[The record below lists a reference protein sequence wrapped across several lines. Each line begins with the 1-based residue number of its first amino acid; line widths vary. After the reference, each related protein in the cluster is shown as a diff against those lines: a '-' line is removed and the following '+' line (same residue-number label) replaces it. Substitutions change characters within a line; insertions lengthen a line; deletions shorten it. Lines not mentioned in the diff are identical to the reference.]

1 MQEEQFPLRD
11 RAYSAWHRRLST
23 RRFIGIERA
32 TRLSMID
39 LDAALY
45 VEFDDQSREPLA
57 LIETARDVGQGHK
70 VATVTAKLARRARL
84 PAYTLLYQL
93 ANQPNPADTRYP
105 DIRGFR
111 VRRIWPLPEPG
122 WRTLTPQQWANA
134 LLEIRDWS
142 ADRLD
147 VQAANDPSWEQAAPQ
162 SATGGNDR

>member
-1 MQEEQFPLRD
+1 MQEERFSLKD

-23 RRFIGIERA
+23 RRFVGIERA

-45 VEFDDQSREPLA
+45 VEYDDKSREPLA

-84 PAYTLLYQL
+84 PAYVLLYQTGKQ
-93 ANQPNPADTRYP
+93 ANPADQRYP
-105 DIRGFR
+105 DIDRFR
-111 VRRIWPLPEPG
+111 VRRIWPSPESG
-122 WRTLTPQQWANA
+122 WRTLTPQEWAQA

-147 VQAANDPSWEQAAPQ
+147 VQAANDSSW
-162 SATGGNDR
+162 